1 MATTTTT
8 NMPTSKL
15 TQNDSAVLSALFD
28 PESSPSNNTVSI
40 SDPSSLP
47 LLPNISP
54 NLLPALRAREALA
67 IRPLNNPSPTP
78 AAIEI
83 AIQDLSSLISAH
95 PTYAPAYLNRAQAT
109 RLRLALAPPSE
120 FYTAATVPSTTQ
132 LFSDLNTAI
141 TLTTPSTPTAPVS
154 PLQADLLAN
163 AHTHRGYLLLKAA
176 STTLDPHS
184 LLQPQH
190 LALPPTLIGL
200 SSTAFEELAS
210 RDFALGGR
218 YGNKIARQLS
228 VQTNPYAKACGAIVK
243 EALRKEREE
252 FVGSVDVGT
261 EIGT

>member
-1 MATTTTT
+1 MATATTTT
-8 NMPTSKL
+8 MPTSKL
-15 TQNDSAVLSALFD
+15 TQNDSAILSALFD
-28 PESSPSNNTVSI
+28 PESSSSSNSTISI

-54 NLLPALRAREALA
+54 TLLPTLRAREALA
-67 IRPLNNPSPTP
+67 IRPLNTPYPTP
-78 AAIEI
+78 TAIET
-83 AIQDLSSLISAH
+83 AIHDLSSLISAH
-95 PTYAPAYLNRAQAT
+95 PVYAPAYLNRAQAT
-109 RLRLALAPPSE
+109 RLRLALVSPSE
-120 FYTAATVPSTTQ
+120 FYTTATLPSTTQ

-176 STTLDPHS
+176 STTLDP
-184 LLQPQH
+184 QPQH
-190 LALPPTLIGL
+190 PALPPTLTGL
-200 SSTAFEELAS
+200 SSTALEELAS
-210 RDFALGGR
+210 RDFTLGGR

-252 FVGSVDVGT
+252 FSGSVDVGM
-261 EIGT
+261 EVGT